1 MTKPIP
7 WTALQILE
15 ATKGEILC
23 GGTEHFFS
31 GVSIDSRRIFP
42 GDLFVAIQGEVHDGH
57 DFVKDV
63 VESGVCGLL
72 INKNKA
78 DVFLSDLRVR
88 EEWRQKG
95 PLCVAV
101 KDTTKALGDLTAF
114 QRRRSDVSVIA
125 ITGSNGKT
133 TTKEM
138 TNGIISRCFRTL
150 ATIGNFN
157 NQIGLPLTLLK
168 LNRSHQ
174 WSVLELG
181 MNHPGEIRRLSEI
194 CMPDIGVITNIG
206 PAHLEKLGSLKG
218 VMDAKAELLENI
230 KPNGTVVLN
239 ADDPNLSDLCRRTSK
254 KVLRFGFSE
263 DADIRAISVKKK
275 RFGTSFILSMP
286 TETLDIDLKIPGAF
300 MISNALAA
308 ASAAYLLGLKAQD
321 IKAGLE
327 EFKSVQ
333 GRMNVFKIKSG
344 IHIIDDTYNANPSS
358 MESAIMTLKS
368 MKGSH
373 RGVLVAGDM
382 HELGDYAESMHKKI
396 GSVAAGIGISGLYLT
411 GRFAGSVAAG
421 AQRNGMK
428 CQDIFTGTK
437 QEIVEELKYTL
448 GPDDWVLVKGSRTMA
463 MEQVVQ
469 DLRDWADI

>member
-15 ATKGEILC
+15 ATKGELLC
-23 GGTEHFFS
+23 GGTERFFS

-42 GDLFVAIQGEVHDGH
+42 DDLFVAIQGEVHDGH
-57 DFVKDV
+57 NFVKDV

-78 DVFLSDLRVR
+78 DVFFSDVRVR
-88 EEWRQKG
+88 EDWRQKG
-95 PLCVAV
+95 LLCVAV

-114 QRRRSDVSVIA
+114 QRRRSNVSVIA

-138 TNGIISRCFRTL
+138 TNGIVSRCFGTL

-174 WSVLELG
+174 WSILELG

-194 CMPDIGVITNIG
+194 CMPDIGMITNIG

-286 TETLDIDLKIPGAF
+286 TETLPIDLKIPGAF

-308 ASAAYLLGLKAQD
+308 ASAGYLLGLKAED

-327 EFKSVQ
+327 EFQSVQ
-333 GRMNVFKIKSG
+333 GRMNVFKTKNG
-344 IHIIDDTYNANPSS
+344 IHVIDDTYNANPGS

-368 MKGSH
+368 MKGEH

-382 HELGDYAESMHKKI
+382 HELGDHTESMHKKI

-421 AQRNGMK
+421 AQQNGMK
-428 CQDIFTGTK
+428 RRDIFTGTK
-437 QEIVEELKYTL
+437 QEIVENLKDTL
-448 GPDDWVLVKGSRTMA
+448 GPDDWVLVKGSRAMA

>member
-15 ATKGEILC
+15 ATKGELLC
-23 GGTEHFFS
+23 GGTERFFS

-57 DFVKDV
+57 SFVKDV

-78 DVFLSDLRVR
+78 DVFFSDVRVR
-88 EEWRQKG
+88 EDWRQKG
-95 PLCVAV
+95 LLCVAV

-114 QRRRSDVSVIA
+114 QRRRSNVSVIA

-138 TNGIISRCFRTL
+138 TNGIVSRCFGTL

-157 NQIGLPLTLLK
+157 NQIGLSLTLLK

-286 TETLDIDLKIPGAF
+286 TETLPIDLKIPGAF

-308 ASAAYLLGLKAQD
+308 ASAGYLLGLKAED

-333 GRMNVFKIKSG
+333 GRMNVFKTKNG
-344 IHIIDDTYNANPSS
+344 IHIIDDTYNANPGS

-368 MKGSH
+368 MKGEH

-382 HELGDYAESMHKKI
+382 HELGEHAESMHKKI

-428 CQDIFTGTK
+428 RRDIFTGTK
-437 QEIVEELKYTL
+437 QEIVENLKDTL
-448 GPDDWVLVKGSRTMA
+448 GPDDWVLVKGSRAMA

>member
-15 ATKGEILC
+15 ATKGELLC
-23 GGTEHFFS
+23 GGPERFFS
-31 GVSIDSRRIFP
+31 GISIDSRRIFS

-57 DFVKDV
+57 SFVKDV

-78 DVFLSDLRVR
+78 DVFFSDVRVR
-88 EEWRQKG
+88 EDWRQKG
-95 PLCVAV
+95 LLCVAV

-114 QRRRSDVSVIA
+114 QRRRSNVSVIA

-138 TNGIISRCFRTL
+138 TNGIVSRCFGTL

-254 KVLRFGFSE
+254 KILRFGFSE

-286 TETLDIDLKIPGAF
+286 TETLPIDLKIPGAF

-308 ASAAYLLGLKAQD
+308 ASAGYLLGLKAED

-333 GRMNVFKIKSG
+333 GRMNVFKTKNG
-344 IHIIDDTYNANPSS
+344 IHIIDDTYNANPGS

-368 MKGSH
+368 MKGEH

-382 HELGDYAESMHKKI
+382 HELGEHAEFMHKKI

-428 CQDIFTGTK
+428 RRDIFTGTK
-437 QEIVEELKYTL
+437 QEIVENLKDTL
-448 GPDDWVLVKGSRTMA
+448 GPDDWVLVKGSRAMA

>member
-15 ATKGEILC
+15 ATKGELLC
-23 GGTEHFFS
+23 GGPERFFS
-31 GVSIDSRRIFP
+31 GVSIDSRRIFS

-57 DFVKDV
+57 SFVKDV

-78 DVFLSDLRVR
+78 DVFFSDVRVR
-88 EEWRQKG
+88 EDWRQKG
-95 PLCVAV
+95 LLCVAV

-114 QRRRSDVSVIA
+114 QRRRSNVSVIA

-138 TNGIISRCFRTL
+138 TNGIVSRCFGTL

-254 KVLRFGFSE
+254 KILRFGFSE

-286 TETLDIDLKIPGAF
+286 TETLPIDLKIPGAF

-308 ASAAYLLGLKAQD
+308 ASAGYLIGLKAED

-333 GRMNVFKIKSG
+333 GRMNVFKTKNG
-344 IHIIDDTYNANPSS
+344 IHVIDDTYNANPGS

-368 MKGSH
+368 MKGEL

-382 HELGDYAESMHKKI
+382 HELGDHAESMHKKI

-428 CQDIFTGTK
+428 RRDIFTGTK
-437 QEIVEELKYTL
+437 QEIVENLKDTL
-448 GPDDWVLVKGSRTMA
+448 GPDDWVLVKGSRAMA